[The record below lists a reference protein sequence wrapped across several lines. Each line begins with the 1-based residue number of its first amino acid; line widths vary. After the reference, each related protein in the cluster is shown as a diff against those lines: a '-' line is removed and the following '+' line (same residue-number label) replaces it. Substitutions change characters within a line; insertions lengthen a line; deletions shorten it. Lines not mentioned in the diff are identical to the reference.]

1 MASLDCK
8 VPIILSVCFGKTR
21 GCCGCTKGLVL
32 TQTGASAEI
41 HLWILACVQPPLTSK
56 KSDFFEVRGGCTQ
69 AMNLWDTA
77 LFTLSVPTS
86 WNRNSRSIC
95 AILFRPASGEWSFS
109 RHFQC
114 LLVNDVH
121 GQSQFFLFIQNGIC
135 ICCMS
140 DARTLG
146 GFSCETSCLLV
157 VKTKE
162 RIS

>member
-1 MASLDCK
+1 MRRNNRDKDCK
-8 VPIILSVCFGKTR
+8 DVNSLFNPRFRCHRVIGLLSPYHPFSLLWEDAWLLLVYKR
-21 GCCGCTKGLVL
+21 SRADSNRCTCRDSPV
-32 TQTGASAEI
+32 
-41 HLWILACVQPPLTSK
+41 
-56 KSDFFEVRGGCTQ
+56 
-69 AMNLWDTA
+69 NLWDTA